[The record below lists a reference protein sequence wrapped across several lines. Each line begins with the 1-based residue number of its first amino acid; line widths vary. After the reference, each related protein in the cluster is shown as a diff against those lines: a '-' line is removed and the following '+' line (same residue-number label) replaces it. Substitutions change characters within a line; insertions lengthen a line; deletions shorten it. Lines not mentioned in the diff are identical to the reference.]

1 MHRMQY
7 ENFPV
12 ILKCLNNS
20 QDITSDFLIEIGIH
34 SFFSK
39 EDYGKPSL
47 TSRCFGIT
55 KDPESKNFM
64 MVMGYAKDGSLRQHL
79 NNSFKTTKWFEKL
92 DILKTI
98 AKGLEYIHQKG
109 LIHRDFHCDF
119 KNLPKPKNAIDNK
132 DDDNSFGEYSESIEA
147 IDFTKLDLDKS
158 N

>member
-12 ILKCLNNS
+12 ILKCLDNS
-20 QDITSDFLIEIGIH
+20 QDITSDFIREIGTH
-34 SFFSK
+34 VFFSK
-39 EDYGKPSL
+39 EDYGKISL

-79 NNSFKTTKWFEKL
+79 NNSFKTTKWFEKF
-92 DILKTI
+92 DILKKI
-98 AKGLEYIHQKG
+98 AKGLE
-109 LIHRDFHCDF
+109 
-119 KNLPKPKNAIDNK
+119 